1 MAFNKVIL
9 IGNLT
14 KDIELKQ
21 MQSGMVLTSFDVAVA
36 RAFKNKQTGEAETDF
51 IRCQAWGKTAEFLG
65 RYFSKGKSV
74 VVEGDLRNNN
84 YTDQNG
90 VKHYGFVVNVQTVS
104 FAGNKSDSQSAPQLT
119 YNNKPPQNNPQ
130 QFVSN
135 AQGAGVPSGLDDLA
149 GFEEII
155 SDGDVPF

>member
-21 MQSGMVLTSFDVAVA
+21 MQSGMVLTSFDLAVA

>member
-1 MAFNKVIL
+1 MSLNKWIGMGRLTADPETRWTPAGMQVVKFTVAIDRIPDKNGEKKADFVSCTAFNKTAEIVSRYFAKGKMIAVE
-9 IGNLT
+9 GNL
-14 KDIELKQ
+14 Q
-21 MQSGMVLTSFDVAVA
+21 
-36 RAFKNKQTGEAETDF
+36 
-51 IRCQAWGKTAEFLG
+51 
-65 RYFSKGKSV
+65 
-74 VVEGDLRNNN
+74 NNN

-90 VKHYGFVVNVQTVS
+90 VKHYGMQILVNSVNFCGDRQQTI
-104 FAGNKSDSQSAPQLT
+104 QQAPQQT
-119 YNNKPPQNNPQ
+119 YNNKAP

>member
-1 MAFNKVIL
+1 MSLNKWIGMGRLTADPETRRTPAGMQVVKFTVAIDRIPDKNGEKKADFVSCTAFNK
-9 IGNLT
+9 
-14 KDIELKQ
+14 
-21 MQSGMVLTSFDVAVA
+21 
-36 RAFKNKQTGEAETDF
+36 
-51 IRCQAWGKTAEFLG
+51 TAEIVS
-65 RYFSKGKSV
+65 RYFSKGKMIA
-74 VVEGDLRNNN
+74 VEGNLQNNN

-90 VKHYGFVVNVQTVS
+90 VKHYGMQILVNSVNFCGDRQQTT
-104 FAGNKSDSQSAPQLT
+104 QTAPQQT
-119 YNNKPPQNNPQ
+119 YNNKAP

>member
-21 MQSGMVLTSFDVAVA
+21 MQSGMVLTSFDLAVA

-51 IRCQAWGKTAEFLG
+51 IRCQAWGKTADFLSK
-65 RYFSKGKSV
+65 YFTKGKAV

-104 FAGNKSDSQSAPQLT
+104 FAGNKSDSQQAPQQI
-119 YNNKPPQNNPQ
+119 YNQPPQNNPQ

-135 AQGAGVPSGLDDLA
+135 AQDAGIPSGLDDLA

>member
-14 KDIELKQ
+14 KDIELKT
-21 MQSGMVLTSFDVAVA
+21 MQSGMVLTNFDIAVA
-36 RAFKNKQTGEAETDF
+36 RAFKSKQTGEAETDF
-51 IRCQAWGKTAEFLG
+51 IRCQAWGKTAEFLS
-65 RYFSKGKSV
+65 RYFSRGKAV

-90 VKHYGFVVNVQTVS
+90 VKHYGFVVNVQAVS
-104 FAGNKSDSQSAPQLT
+104 FAGNKSDSAPAPQQQ
-119 YNNKPPQNNPQ
+119 PQNNPQ
-130 QFVSN
+130 QFVGN
-135 AQGAGVPSGLDDLA
+135 AQGAGIPSGLDDLA

>member
-1 MAFNKVIL
+1 MSLNKWIGMGRLTADPETRQTQTGMQVVKFTIAIDRIPDRNGEKKADFISCTAFNKTAEIVSRYFAKGKMIAVE
-9 IGNLT
+9 GNL
-14 KDIELKQ
+14 Q
-21 MQSGMVLTSFDVAVA
+21 
-36 RAFKNKQTGEAETDF
+36 
-51 IRCQAWGKTAEFLG
+51 
-65 RYFSKGKSV
+65 
-74 VVEGDLRNNN
+74 NNN

-90 VKHYGFVVNVQTVS
+90 VKHYGMQILVNSVNFCGDRQQTT
-104 FAGNKSDSQSAPQLT
+104 QQAPQQI
-119 YNNKPPQNNPQ
+119 YNNKAP

>member
-21 MQSGMVLTSFDVAVA
+21 TQSGMVLTSFDIAVA

-51 IRCQAWGKTAEFLG
+51 IRCQAWGKTAEFLS
-65 RYFSKGKSV
+65 RYFSKGKAV

-90 VKHYGFVVNVQTVS
+90 VKHYGFVVNVQAVS
-104 FAGNKSDSQSAPQLT
+104 FAGNKSDSAPAPQQQ
-119 YNNKPPQNNPQ
+119 PQNNPQ
-130 QFVSN
+130 QFVGN
-135 AQGAGVPSGLDDLA
+135 AQGAGIPSGLDDLA

-155 SDGDVPF
+155 GDGSVPF

>member
-1 MAFNKVIL
+1 MSLNKWIGMGRLTADPETRRTPAGMQVVKFTVAIDRIPDKNGEKKADFISCTAFNK
-9 IGNLT
+9 
-14 KDIELKQ
+14 
-21 MQSGMVLTSFDVAVA
+21 
-36 RAFKNKQTGEAETDF
+36 
-51 IRCQAWGKTAEFLG
+51 TAEIVS
-65 RYFSKGKSV
+65 RYFSKGKMIA
-74 VVEGDLRNNN
+74 VEGNLQNNN

-90 VKHYGFVVNVQTVS
+90 VKHYGMQILVNSVNFCGDRQQTT
-104 FAGNKSDSQSAPQLT
+104 QTAPQQT
-119 YNNKPPQNNPQ
+119 YNNKAP

>member
-1 MAFNKVIL
+1 MSLNKWIGMGRLTADPETRWTPAGMQVVKFTVAIDRIPYKNGEKKADFVSCTAFNKTAEIVSRYFAKGKMIAVE
-9 IGNLT
+9 GNL
-14 KDIELKQ
+14 Q
-21 MQSGMVLTSFDVAVA
+21 
-36 RAFKNKQTGEAETDF
+36 
-51 IRCQAWGKTAEFLG
+51 
-65 RYFSKGKSV
+65 
-74 VVEGDLRNNN
+74 NNN

-90 VKHYGFVVNVQTVS
+90 VKHYGMQILVNSVNFCGDRQQTI
-104 FAGNKSDSQSAPQLT
+104 QQAPQQT
-119 YNNKPPQNNPQ
+119 YNNKAP

>member
-1 MAFNKVIL
+1 M
-9 IGNLT
+9 
-14 KDIELKQ
+14 
-21 MQSGMVLTSFDVAVA
+21 
-36 RAFKNKQTGEAETDF
+36 ETDF
-51 IRCQAWGKTAEFLG
+51 IHCQAWGKTAEFLG

-104 FAGNKSDSQSAPQLT
+104 FAGNKSDSHQAPQQI
-119 YNNKPPQNNPQ
+119 YNHPPQNNPQ

-155 SDGDVPF
+155 SDGDVPFSQIKVVVSNIATTKCFEYINRHCISEPLRKHKYVIYWICFVSRI

>member
-155 SDGDVPF
+155 GEEDVPF

>member
-1 MAFNKVIL
+1 M
-9 IGNLT
+9 
-14 KDIELKQ
+14 
-21 MQSGMVLTSFDVAVA
+21 
-36 RAFKNKQTGEAETDF
+36 
-51 IRCQAWGKTAEFLG
+51 
-65 RYFSKGKSV
+65 
-74 VVEGDLRNNN
+74 RNNN

-104 FAGNKSDSQSAPQLT
+104 FAGNKSDSQQAPQQT
-119 YNNKPPQNNPQ
+119 YIQPQQNNPQ

-135 AQGAGVPSGLDDLA
+135 AQGAGVPSGLDDLE

>member
-1 MAFNKVIL
+1 MPLNKWIGMGRLTADPETRQTQTGMQVVKFTVAIDRIPDKNGEKKADFVSCTAFNK
-9 IGNLT
+9 
-14 KDIELKQ
+14 
-21 MQSGMVLTSFDVAVA
+21 
-36 RAFKNKQTGEAETDF
+36 
-51 IRCQAWGKTAEFLG
+51 TAEIVS
-65 RYFSKGKSV
+65 RYFSKGKMIA
-74 VVEGDLRNNN
+74 VEGNLQNNN

-90 VKHYGFVVNVQTVS
+90 VKHYGMQILVNSVNFCGDRQQATQQ
-104 FAGNKSDSQSAPQLT
+104 A
-119 YNNKPPQNNPQ
+119 PQ